1 MSVKSTSSVKISTP
15 AKRKKPQTSR
25 EILEKREAF
34 VRAYIENDFKNAAG
48 VYEKVYGCTYKSAV
62 SSASTLLKD
71 PNIQAMLATELAA
84 VLKEKRIPLEKRILD
99 TWMVRAFYDVADI
112 VDSQGALIYT
122 MDELK
127 AKGLSVV
134 IDGIDVK
141 PDKDGGEH
149 YVYKLADRDKAL
161 DMLQKYIQMVKPFD
175 AKVTP
180 EGEEK
185 AAYLVEFV
193 KSK

>member
-1 MSVKSTSSVKISTP
+1 MAVRKKASEK
-15 AKRKKPQTSR
+15 KKPQQSR
-25 EILEKREAF
+25 DILEKRESF

-48 VYEKVYGCTYKSAV
+48 VYEKVYGCTAKAALSC
-62 SSASTLLKD
+62 ASRLLKD
-71 PNIQAMLATELAA
+71 ANIQAMLATELAA

-112 VDSQGALIYT
+112 VDSQGALVMT
-122 MDELK
+122 MAELK
-127 AKGLSVV
+127 SSGLSVV
-134 IDGIDVK
+134 IDGIDIK
-141 PDKDGGEH
+141 TDKDGGEH

-180 EGEEK
+180 GDEEK